1 MEGGEDVY
9 LSYEKENQLNP
20 HSLLISTSSGNLVCK
35 KIFFVKWKSDENEN
49 ENILRQSIND
59 FICNVIQN
67 VLSYQFNSIA
77 FPPIGCGHS
86 NLSRNVII
94 QTLIE
99 QLIYQI
105 KTRNL
110 SLTIKFIILP
120 HQHDIYQ
127 QFYQQLLTSQQGFT
141 KT

>member
-9 LSYEKENQLNP
+9 SSYEKENELNP
-20 HSLLISTSSGNLVCK
+20 HSLLISTSSGNLFCK
-35 KIFFVKWKSDENEN
+35 RIFFVKWKSDEN

-67 VLSYQFNSIA
+67 VISYKFDSIA

-86 NLSRNVII
+86 NLSRNIII

-99 QLIYQI
+99 QIIYQI

-127 QFYQQLLTSQQGFT
+127 QFYHQLLTSQQGFT